1 MPLVQLNWNPEDHQL
16 KQFGWFSL
24 VMLPL
29 IASFWGAT
37 PSLIGIFFGVGA
49 LLTVVGML
57 VPKVLKPVFVG
68 LSVVLMPIGLVV
80 GEIMM
85 IAVFL
90 TVFLPIGLVF
100 RMMGRD
106 RLQLTLDR
114 NRESYWQPKEIPSQK
129 ERYFR
134 QY

>member
-1 MPLVQLNWNPEDHQL
+1 MALVQLNRDPEDRQL

-29 IASFWGAT
+29 IAWFWGAT
-37 PSLIGIFFGVGA
+37 TFLIGIFLGIGA
-49 LLTVVGML
+49 LLALLGMA
-57 VPKVLKPVFVG
+57 VPKALKPVFVG
-68 LSVVLMPIGLVV
+68 LSVILMPIGLVV
-80 GEIMM
+80 GELMMM
-85 IAVFL
+85 IVFL
-90 TVFLPIGLVF
+90 TVFLPIGLIF

-114 NRESYWQPKEIPSQK
+114 NRKSYWQPKEIPSQK
-129 ERYFR
+129 DRYFR

>member
-1 MPLVQLNWNPEDHQL
+1 MPLVQLNWNPEDRQL

-29 IASFWGAT
+29 IAWFWGAT
-37 PSLIGIFFGVGA
+37 ASLIGIFFGVGA

-57 VPKVLKPVFVG
+57 VPKVLKPIFVG
-68 LSVVLMPIGLVV
+68 LSLVLMPIGLVV
-80 GEIMM
+80 AEIMM
-85 IAVFL
+85 MAVFL